1 MATIKLKTMV
11 NINKETPKRILGFK
25 KHKVTLKRTLYIINP
40 LAELI

>member
-25 KHKVTLKRTLYIINP
+25 KHKVTLKTIVR
-40 LAELI
+40 

>member
-1 MATIKLKTMV
+1 MATIKLKTIG

-25 KHKVTLKRTLYIINP
+25 KHKVILKRTLYINP

>member
-25 KHKVTLKRTLYIINP
+25 KYKVTLKRTLYIPQIRN
-40 LAELI
+40 L

>member
-25 KHKVTLKRTLYIINP
+25 KHKVTLKRTLYT
-40 LAELI
+40 